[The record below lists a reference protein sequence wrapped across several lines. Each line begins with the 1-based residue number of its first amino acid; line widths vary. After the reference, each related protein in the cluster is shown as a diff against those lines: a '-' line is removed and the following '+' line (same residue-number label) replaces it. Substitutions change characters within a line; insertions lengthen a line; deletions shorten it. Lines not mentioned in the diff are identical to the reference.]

1 MKKLVTLLLALVLLL
16 TMAAPALAEDTYT
29 ITINNSTAG
38 HTYEAYQIFSGRLD
52 VVNGNKILSDIVWG
66 NGVDQTKAV
75 NGKTLSQV
83 FDGKTA
89 EEIAETLKTEEDAKT
104 FAQKVAPYL
113 TNPTTSGAQEDGK
126 YAISGLT
133 AGYYLVKDK
142 DGSVPEESSFYT
154 NYIMQVVGDV
164 TAIPKGDKPTL
175 DKEIQKDGNWGN
187 VGGNQIGDTVNF
199 RTVSTVPNT
208 TGYTTYTYIIHDTMS
223 EGLTSNVK
231 SAADVTIKVNN
242 TDVLDAAYYTVNVD
256 TANANKFSVSI
267 DIMKAIAD
275 GKIATSDKLYTYY
288 SGVLNENAKV
298 YDEGKQYNAAHLEY
312 SNNPNDDTNKGKTPD
327 EKVYDWTFKMGV
339 NKVDDK
345 GTSLTGAKFVLSRNG
360 ALTVENMKCDD
371 NGAPTVTT
379 DLIGLVK
386 VSDGVYRVAKAGD
399 TDVVYTV
406 DAGTPVIKGLDDNV
420 DYYLYETK
428 SPSGYNLLKAPVHFV
443 IDAKYS
449 EDGSTIAVGYPTVTV
464 DSGEPSTTLS
474 TNVVNKSGSTLPSTG
489 GMGTTLFYVVGGL
502 LVAVAVVLLVTKKK
516 MSADK

>member
-298 YDEGKQYNAAHLEY
+298 YDEG
-312 SNNPNDDTNKGKTPD
+312 
-327 EKVYDWTFKMGV
+327 
-339 NKVDDK
+339 
-345 GTSLTGAKFVLSRNG
+345 
-360 ALTVENMKCDD
+360 
-371 NGAPTVTT
+371 
-379 DLIGLVK
+379 
-386 VSDGVYRVAKAGD
+386 
-399 TDVVYTV
+399 
-406 DAGTPVIKGLDDNV
+406 
-420 DYYLYETK
+420 
-428 SPSGYNLLKAPVHFV
+428 
-443 IDAKYS
+443 
-449 EDGSTIAVGYPTVTV
+449 
-464 DSGEPSTTLS
+464 
-474 TNVVNKSGSTLPSTG
+474 
-489 GMGTTLFYVVGGL
+489 
-502 LVAVAVVLLVTKKK
+502 
-516 MSADK
+516 

>member
-1 MKKLVTLLLALVLLL
+1 MKKLVTLLLALVLVLA
-16 TMAAPALAEDTYT
+16 MAAPALADETYT

-52 VVNGNKILSDIVWG
+52 VVDGNKILSDIVWG

-113 TNPTTSGAQEDGK
+113 TKPTTSGAQEDGK
-126 YAISGLT
+126 YTISGLT

-154 NYIMQVVGDV
+154 NYILQVVGNV
-164 TAIPKGDKPTL
+164 TATPKGDKPTL

-187 VGGNQIGDTVNF
+187 VGGNQIGDTVYF

-208 TGYTTYTYIIHDTMS
+208 TGYTSYTYIIHDTMS

-231 SAADVTIKVNN
+231 SAADVTIKVNDK
-242 TDVLDAAYYTVNVD
+242 DVLDATYYTVAVD

-267 DIMKAIAD
+267 NIMKAIAD
-275 GKIATSDKLYTYY
+275 RKIATDDKLYTYY

-298 YDEGKQYNAAHLEY
+298 YDEGNQDNAAHLEY

-339 NKVDDK
+339 NKVDDQ
-345 GTSLTGAKFVLSRNG
+345 GASLTGAKFVLSRND
-360 ALTVENMKCDD
+360 ALKVENMKCGED
-371 NGAPTVTT
+371 GVPTVTT

-386 VSDGVYRVAKAGD
+386 VSDGVYRVAKAGE

-428 SPSGYNLLKAPVHFV
+428 APGGYNLLKDPVHFV

-449 EDGSTIAVGYPTVTV
+449 EDGSTIAEGYPTVTV
-464 DSGEPSTTLS
+464 DSGDPSTTLS

>member
-1 MKKLVTLLLALVLLL
+1 MKKLVTLLLALVLVLA
-16 TMAAPALAEDTYT
+16 MAAPALADETYT

-52 VVNGNKILSDIVWG
+52 VVDGNKILSDIVWG

-113 TNPTTSGAQEDGK
+113 TKPTTSGAQEDGK
-126 YAISGLT
+126 YTISGLT
-133 AGYYLVKDK
+133 ASYYLVKDK

-154 NYIMQVVGDV
+154 NYILQVVGNV
-164 TAIPKGDKPTL
+164 TATPKGDKPTL

-187 VGGNQIGDTVNF
+187 VGGNQIGDTVYF

-208 TGYTTYTYIIHDTMS
+208 TGYTSYTYIIHDTMS

-231 SAADVTIKVNN
+231 SAADVTIKVNDK
-242 TDVLDAAYYTVNVD
+242 DVLDATYYTVAVD

-267 DIMKAIAD
+267 NIMKAIAD
-275 GKIATSDKLYTYY
+275 RKIATDDKLYTYY

-298 YDEGKQYNAAHLEY
+298 YDEGNQDNAAHLEY

-339 NKVDDK
+339 NKVDDQ
-345 GTSLTGAKFVLSRNG
+345 GASLTGAKFVLSRND
-360 ALTVENMKCDD
+360 ALKVENMKCGED
-371 NGAPTVTT
+371 GVPTVTT

-386 VSDGVYRVAKAGD
+386 VSDGVYRVAKAGE

-428 SPSGYNLLKAPVHFV
+428 APGGYNLLKDPVHFV

-449 EDGSTIAVGYPTVTV
+449 EDGSTIAEGYPTVTV
-464 DSGEPSTTLS
+464 DSGDPSTTLS